1 MKILYNLPKLLLI
14 FLLLAFFYVLE
25 AIVYVVYYSVESPLN
40 FIGSQIEKI
49 IRKLLTYVR

>member
-14 FLLLAFFYVLE
+14 FLLLAFFYLLE

-49 IRKLLTYVR
+49 IRKLLTYIR